1 MNLTKISVNG
11 QITVP
16 VEISRQLG
24 LKSGDKILFLQKQN
38 GKIVVSIAST
48 VAIRKALATF
58 AGTAATL
65 GVSGEDNVQVPVD
78 ETCYGKNRRLA

>member
-24 LKSGDKILFLQKQN
+24 PKSGDKILFLQKQN
-38 GKIVVSIAST
+38 GKIASA
-48 VAIRKALATF
+48 VAIRNALATF
-58 AGTAATL
+58 AGTAEAL

-78 ETCYGKNRRLA
+78 ETCYGKNRRLT